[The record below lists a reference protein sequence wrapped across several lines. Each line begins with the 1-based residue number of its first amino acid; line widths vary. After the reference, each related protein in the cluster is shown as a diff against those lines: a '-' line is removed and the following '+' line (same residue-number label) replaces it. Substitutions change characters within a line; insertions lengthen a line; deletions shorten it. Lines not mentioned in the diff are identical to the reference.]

1 MPQRHRSR
9 LAVSLALYL
18 PLAASTQ
25 DRATLQERFAR
36 PGGPGQGRTTGAGN
50 VAYEALLAPTGPAAR
65 GWIWGLGPSLSFDT
79 VSSPIPGSGKYAAG
93 PAMVLVRQP
102 GDWTYGA
109 LAAQS
114 WSFGGPD
121 DRPSASSLQLQPLAS
136 YRLTQRH
143 TIGYA
148 GTITADWQRRGGQRW
163 TVPLGLSW
171 STRGRAGD
179 AVPINTSVG
188 IGYNVLRTE
197 RTGTWFLRFQINVVL
212 PKR

>member
-1 MPQRHRSR
+1 MPRRHRFR
-9 LAVSLALYL
+9 LAVSLLLTHLLYL

-25 DRATLQERFAR
+25 DRGNLQEKFAR
-36 PGGPGQGRTTGAGN
+36 PGGAGN
-50 VAYEALLAPTGPAAR
+50 FTDETFPMPMAPAAR

-79 VSSPIPGSGKYAAG
+79 ISSPIPGSGKYAAG
-93 PAMVLVRQP
+93 PAMMIVRQP

-109 LAAQS
+109 MATQS

-121 DRPSASSLQLQPLAS
+121 DRPSTGSLQFQPLAS
-136 YRLTQRH
+136 YRLSPRH

-148 GTITADWQRRGGQRW
+148 GTITADWDRRGGQRW

-171 STRGRAGD
+171 SALSRAGD
-179 AVPINTSVG
+179 AMPIHTSVG

-197 RTGTWFLRFQINVVL
+197 RTGTWFLRFQINFIM
-212 PKR
+212 PTR